1 MASLIRWTRSDY
13 AKLSRAVSSFNKKVN
28 ELEKMVEDDSFL
40 PDTRDYKE
48 LKNKIVSR
56 RELNR
61 VIKSLKQF
69 NQESSIKVT
78 TSGGQDITKWEY
90 KELKKSRRR
99 ALNNL
104 AKEEGQIVL
113 GRQSIGMGDE
123 RLQEI
128 EATRKSIGK
137 LENVKGSE
145 FERIASRI
153 ESVGITYY
161 KLAIDKQ
168 FMYNFYKAVKELKNY
183 DNYELW
189 IKNFVEPTINNIYQS
204 LKIGGY
210 VMINIKNLTSKGKEP
225 LFDDWFNIFSSNS
238 GFELVEVFE
247 MEHQSKKHYTD
258 NCNYTKEQYKGF
270 KEPVMCFKKI
280 Y

>member
-153 ESVGITYY
+153 ESVGRTDY
-161 KLAIDKQ
+161 KLARDKQ
-168 FMYNFYKAVKELKNY
+168 FMDNFYKAVKELKNY
-183 DNYELW
+183 DNYDTFIKELSK
-189 IKNFVEPTINNIYQS
+189 IKNPTKFYEYISQNSTIMSDLFKWYKDDNGTIIYGGFASNQEAFNTALQKDFGID
-204 LKIGGY
+204 LK
-210 VMINIKNLTSKGKEP
+210 E
-225 LFDDWFNIFSSNS
+225 
-238 GFELVEVFE
+238 
-247 MEHQSKKHYTD
+247 
-258 NCNYTKEQYKGF
+258 
-270 KEPVMCFKKI
+270 
-280 Y
+280 